1 MSGVLSGPPSR
12 EGARGQ
18 AGDARWITVTVNL
31 LGESAAALHVV
42 GTRATDQ
49 PEWLPKSQVEMRPGA
64 LAAAKASRAAG
75 RMALLEISLPRW
87 LAVERGFAADVLE
100 GQGDLF

>member
-1 MSGVLSGPPSR
+1 MSVSLSGPPSC
-12 EGARGQ
+12 EGARGL
-18 AGDARWITVTVNL
+18 AVTVNF
-31 LGESAAALHVV
+31 LGESAAAIHVL

-49 PEWLPKSQVEMRPGA
+49 PEWLPKSQLDWRPGA
-64 LAAAKASRAAG
+64 LEAAKASRAAG
-75 RMALLEISLPRW
+75 RLALLEINLPRW